1 MGALAKSEVPWVKD
15 LFIESFAKAYKI
27 SLEEAE
33 LDDFG
38 AYRSFND
45 FFTRALQIDARTQP
59 SDPLAITSPA
69 DGVVSQVGNIE
80 ADCLLQAKGHR
91 YSLSSLAGQL
101 GKGFENGSF
110 CTIYLAPN
118 DYHRVHAPF
127 GGTLTDTL
135 AMPGALFSVNGI
147 TEAGIEGLFCRNERL
162 VCRFDTEFGP
172 MLTVLVGALIVASIE
187 TDWSGPESPYRIEE
201 HSTYNLNYERGEEI
215 GRFLLGSTV
224 ICCFP
229 KDTMTFNP
237 GIETGARVLMGDTL
251 GLLNQAG

>member
-1 MGALAKSEVPWVKD
+1 
-15 LFIESFAKAYKI
+15 
-27 SLEEAE
+27 
-33 LDDFG
+33 
-38 AYRSFND
+38 
-45 FFTRALQIDARTQP
+45 
-59 SDPLAITSPA
+59 
-69 DGVVSQVGNIE
+69 
-80 ADCLLQAKGHR
+80 
-91 YSLSSLAGQL
+91 
-101 GKGFENGSF
+101 
-110 CTIYLAPN
+110 
-118 DYHRVHAPF
+118 
-127 GGTLTDTL
+127 
-135 AMPGALFSVNGI
+135 
-147 TEAGIEGLFCRNERL
+147 
-162 VCRFDTEFGP
+162 